1 MFFQLKLQTF
11 FIQVGSDKA
20 EIQKMAR
27 CITFLALA
35 EKKNKN
41 KNDPWVLAEM
51 RSLEIKSS
59 TSTLW

>member
-11 FIQVGSDKA
+11 FIQVGSDNA

-27 CITFLALA
+27 WHLVYHLGFG

-41 KNDPWVLAEM
+41 KNDP
-51 RSLEIKSS
+51 
-59 TSTLW
+59 